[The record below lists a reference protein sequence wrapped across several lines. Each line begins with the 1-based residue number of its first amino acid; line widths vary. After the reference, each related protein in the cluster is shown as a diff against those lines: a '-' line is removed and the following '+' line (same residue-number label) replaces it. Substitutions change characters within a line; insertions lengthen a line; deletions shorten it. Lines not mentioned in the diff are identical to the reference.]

1 MRVGL
6 NQPIKREVI
15 GKMMEFT
22 ESDGLTESVTD
33 ESAEESPIM
42 RGRHVRRARK
52 GLRKYKSRVRKLKEN
67 REVKGH
73 NGGNVAGEGVPPNL
87 SWARRRARWQGK
99 GEPSATDIT
108 GGINLNGFKGQE
120 KREDPG

>member
-33 ESAEESPIM
+33 EGAEESPIM
-42 RGRHVRRARK
+42 QGRHVRRARK

-73 NGGNVAGEGVPPNL
+73 NGGNVAGRFKLGKETRKVAGK
-87 SWARRRARWQGK
+87 RRTKCHRYNWR
-99 GEPSATDIT
+99 D
-108 GGINLNGFKGQE
+108 
-120 KREDPG
+120 